1 MICTMTRIFHVFT
14 LTIICKTYKTKCTV
28 FLVDSKYR
36 VSYKLNVKIEMKQ
49 DNNRGN
55 LEL

>member
-1 MICTMTRIFHVFT
+1 MTRIFHVFT

-49 DNNRGN
+49 DNNRSN